1 MAGPTM
7 SDEKYRSLTKG
18 QRMVYWA
25 ALAAVAALFAY
36 LLFVY
41 RQ

>member
-7 SDEKYRSLTKG
+7 SDEKYRSLTRG
-18 QRMVYWA
+18 QRMGYWA
-25 ALAAVAALFAY
+25 VLAAVAALIAY
-36 LLFVY
+36 LLFIY